1 MIARLPKEIKIS
13 QETIKMKLC
22 FKTIL
27 PIILISAMLI
37 LLVGCFPLK
46 NQSPIITST
55 PITLAEVDELYTY
68 QVEAT
73 DPDGDTL
80 TYSLD
85 VKPSG
90 MTINSATGLIKW
102 TPTAKGDYDVVVKVS
117 DGALDIT
124 QSFTIVVSKAEEPVY
139 TPPEEEETVYTPPVI
154 PPGVPVIPVMGGT
167 VTITGDAKYGEEL
180 TADITGITYN
190 PATGAD
196 VPTYQWKRGG
206 AEIGGAI
213 NATYTL
219 VKADIGAVITVT
231 VTADGTNA
239 TGSVTSAPTAAVG
252 KAAGPAAPT
261 GIGKTDETVAG
272 AKDGTLTG
280 TAAGQEYQVDGAGAW
295 TAITG
300 VTVTGLAPGSYMV
313 RVAETDTHLAG
324 DAAGPFVIAA
334 GVIRALNI
342 VAGSGEVTITSNYG
356 DVVTGTDVPT
366 IYYGG
371 DVNSWK
377 DLGDNLQARVTTAF
391 PNKMVTLVLTPN
403 AASNEVTITGTKEFH
418 GNIPSRTLEV
428 VVCDKIDTTIT
439 NKSFTV
445 VVSGINNAYV
455 LTIGTII
462 VLP

>member
-80 TYSLD
+80 TYSLA

-154 PPGVPVIPVMGGT
+154 PPGVPVTPVMGGT

>member
-1 MIARLPKEIKIS
+1 
-13 QETIKMKLC
+13 
-22 FKTIL
+22 
-27 PIILISAMLI
+27 
-37 LLVGCFPLK
+37 
-46 NQSPIITST
+46 
-55 PITLAEVDELYTY
+55 
-68 QVEAT
+68 
-73 DPDGDTL
+73 
-80 TYSLD
+80 
-85 VKPSG
+85 
-90 MTINSATGLIKW
+90 
-102 TPTAKGDYDVVVKVS
+102 
-117 DGALDIT
+117 
-124 QSFTIVVSKAEEPVY
+124 
-139 TPPEEEETVYTPPVI
+139 
-154 PPGVPVIPVMGGT
+154 MGGT

-180 TADITGITYN
+180 TADITGITYT